1 MLKGT
6 LIHPQILNALGRAGH
21 GSQILIADGN
31 FPFSTTLGRN
41 SELVSLNL
49 TPGVVSC
56 TQVLES
62 LASSIPIEA
71 GAVMDTPRSG
81 PFAQESEPEIW
92 NEFCAILRGV
102 TDSDFEL
109 DRIERFEFYR
119 AVAAPSVALTI
130 ATGEQ
135 RIFANLL
142 LTIGV
147 VFPVGWKMTRNIAQ
161 GSLKRKRRNRTVF
174 LGLRF
179 RLEEFNLT

>member
-21 GSQILIADGN
+21 GSQILIADSN

-71 GAVMDTPRSG
+71 GAVILSLPRG
-81 PFAQESEPEIW
+81 IESTAPIS
-92 NEFCAILRGV
+92 ALSRSISSRIAAARG
-102 TDSDFEL
+102 
-109 DRIERFEFYR
+109 R
-119 AVAAPSVALTI
+119 
-130 ATGEQ
+130 
-135 RIFANLL
+135 
-142 LTIGV
+142 
-147 VFPVGWKMTRNIAQ
+147 
-161 GSLKRKRRNRTVF
+161 
-174 LGLRF
+174 
-179 RLEEFNLT
+179 